1 MQECRPPYTI
11 LRDDLKMCDD
21 QSKMKKINQ
30 DHFNLFSGLHLRYK
44 PCNLLVKVNYEVTEI
59 DTEETDPARFTINFN
74 YKDDQI
80 KVIQMIRAYDL
91 GALVGNVGGYIGL
104 FLGYTLMMIPEILK
118 RIGKFCADNSNI
130 RTQVMQNNDS
140 VVEKQID
147 IDRLRFQIRSLEKR
161 IDEIQS

>member
-1 MQECRPPYTI
+1 
-11 LRDDLKMCDD
+11 
-21 QSKMKKINQ
+21 
-30 DHFNLFSGLHLRYK
+30 
-44 PCNLLVKVNYEVTEI
+44 
-59 DTEETDPARFTINFN
+59 
-74 YKDDQI
+74 
-80 KVIQMIRAYDL
+80 MIRAYDL